1 MEYRGRFERELQN
14 LVIKRIVA
22 LIIFSSLIFIIV
34 FYTTTF
40 YKYNQ
45 TSNENINYIK
55 DVFSNVYN
63 TNKSYLLDADTQSL
77 ASNVINRDLRQE
89 FDNHFYRFNRSN
101 PIRSK
106 YLITDIDGVIVS
118 SDFPANQLTP
128 SLLSYTNAINNNAR
142 NLGPNEVYTSIYNDY
157 DGYPDYMM
165 VSTITLQ
172 GEAIGFITL
181 FISGDDWSYFTSN
194 DNNYNSVVT
203 DYRNNVIF
211 YNKASL
217 IQNNYKFTS
226 DENHNYQVKN
236 DRYWLDKDIVSEY
249 GITIYSIVHY
259 PSNPETFIALAM
271 ISLIGFGTFI
281 LSSWISRK
289 MAEKNA
295 HSVNLLNNEIQ
306 YITQI
311 EPNHRIML
319 NSNDE
324 FEDIGHEINTML
336 DTINDLN
343 RENTELIE
351 FNNAIEISQLTA
363 QINPH
368 FLYNTLEIIRSLTN
382 KDSALAQELI
392 LKLTKVLRYSV
403 EEMKSE
409 VTLKDDL
416 EFINQ
421 YLFIQNLRFQ
431 DNLSVEINIDES
443 HLKFNVPKLLLQP
456 VIENSIKYG
465 FMKKSKLNIE
475 ISSEFEND
483 FLVLRIQDNGLG
495 MDEDSLIKA
504 KELLSGEVNTSQS
517 YGLFNISRRLKLQ
530 HTDKSKVELRNI
542 KNVGL
547 EVVMHIYQKSNER

>member
-1 MEYRGRFERELQN
+1 
-14 LVIKRIVA
+14 
-22 LIIFSSLIFIIV
+22 
-34 FYTTTF
+34 
-40 YKYNQ
+40 
-45 TSNENINYIK
+45 
-55 DVFSNVYN
+55 
-63 TNKSYLLDADTQSL
+63 
-77 ASNVINRDLRQE
+77 
-89 FDNHFYRFNRSN
+89 
-101 PIRSK
+101 
-106 YLITDIDGVIVS
+106 
-118 SDFPANQLTP
+118 
-128 SLLSYTNAINNNAR
+128 
-142 NLGPNEVYTSIYNDY
+142 
-157 DGYPDYMM
+157 
-165 VSTITLQ
+165 
-172 GEAIGFITL
+172 
-181 FISGDDWSYFTSN
+181 
-194 DNNYNSVVT
+194 
-203 DYRNNVIF
+203 
-211 YNKASL
+211 
-217 IQNNYKFTS
+217 
-226 DENHNYQVKN
+226 
-236 DRYWLDKDIVSEY
+236 
-249 GITIYSIVHY
+249 
-259 PSNPETFIALAM
+259 M